1 MLPLQTGGGK
11 THTMEGT
18 VHDPGVTVR
27 AVRYLFAAAAARST
41 LLAGGGA
48 SGAGSG
54 GTVDDDRSDAG
65 DGFAT
70 RTLPASGFASGS
82 GAGSSSGTG
91 AYTLSLS
98 MVEIYQERVRDLLAG
113 VTRDDVL
120 AALGLPHGAGG
131 SATTASSGGRAGRRS
146 SVSGITG
153 TLRGGS
159 TVSTAR
165 WVTGGGSST
174 GGSGSPAAVDAAD
187 LQCRE
192 TAAGVEVVGLTRV
205 AVRSPQ
211 EALEAIRLGA
221 INRAV
226 GAHALNATSSRSH
239 MIVRLW
245 IEGPAPHAFP
255 AGADDDGA
263 GGGGFGL
270 ASAAPHAYTTP
281 RRVASCLNFVDL
293 AGSERVLRT
302 GAQGERLKEAT
313 AINGSLSTLGSV
325 VAGLRRASHL
335 AAGGTAGGVHVP
347 FRDSKLTFVLKDAL
361 CGAAKVLLL
370 AAVSPDMADVGET
383 VHTLNFAA
391 RCRATAL
398 GATGRN
404 VIYPGTLSAAPVIVP
419 GVQAGSSGGGAG
431 GGAGA
436 GSAQAAFS
444 PGRGTVR
451 PRAASASRGGA
462 AAGDGTSVAS
472 SGSIGGGG
480 GGGGVGAARVRRG
493 SISSVGSG
501 ASNMGQAQRFTPAPG
516 AGAVAASSAART
528 LRGGAGGGG
537 TGAGLSNSSVRFQ
550 MR

>member
-1 MLPLQTGGGK
+1 
-11 THTMEGT
+11 
-18 VHDPGVTVR
+18 
-27 AVRYLFAAAAARST
+27 
-41 LLAGGGA
+41 
-48 SGAGSG
+48 
-54 GTVDDDRSDAG
+54 
-65 DGFAT
+65 
-70 RTLPASGFASGS
+70 
-82 GAGSSSGTG
+82 
-91 AYTLSLS
+91 
-98 MVEIYQERVRDLLAG
+98 
-113 VTRDDVL
+113 
-120 AALGLPHGAGG
+120 
-131 SATTASSGGRAGRRS
+131 
-146 SVSGITG
+146 
-153 TLRGGS
+153 
-159 TVSTAR
+159 
-165 WVTGGGSST
+165 VTGGGSST

-245 IEGPAPHAFP
+245 IEGPAPLAFP
-255 AGADDDGA
+255 AGVDDAGA
-263 GGGGFGL
+263 GGGFGL
-270 ASAAPHAYTTP
+270 ASAAPHAYTAP

-335 AAGGTAGGVHVP
+335 AAAGGAQGGVHVP

-419 GVQAGSSGGGAG
+419 GAQAGSGGGGTG

-436 GSAQAAFS
+436 GSGPAQGAFS
-444 PGRGTVR
+444 PGRGAVR

-462 AAGDGTSVAS
+462 PAGDGASVAS

-480 GGGGVGAARVRRG
+480 GGVGASRVRRG

-516 AGAVAASSAART
+516 AGAVGTGSAART
-528 LRGGAGGGG
+528 LRGGGGGV
-537 TGAGLSNSSVRFQ
+537 GLSNSSVRFQ

>member
-1 MLPLQTGGGK
+1 MCPLQTGGGK

-18 VHDPGVTVR
+18 VNDPGVTVR
-27 AVRYLFAAAAARST
+27 AVRYLFAAAAARSA

-48 SGAGSG
+48 GNGGSG
-54 GTVDDDRSDAG
+54 GTADDDRSDAG
-65 DGFAT
+65 EGFAA
-70 RTLPASGFASGS
+70 RTLPASGFASAS
-82 GAGSSSGTG
+82 RAGSGTG

-120 AALGLPHGAGG
+120 AALGLPHGAVG
-131 SATTASSGGRAGRRS
+131 SSTTAPSGGRAGGRGAG
-146 SVSGITG
+146 SGIAG

-165 WVTGGGSST
+165 WVSGGGSST

-255 AGADDDGA
+255 AGADAAGTDDAGA
-263 GGGGFGL
+263 GGGFGL

-325 VAGLRRASHL
+325 VAGLRRASHV
-335 AAGGTAGGVHVP
+335 AAGGAQGSVHVP

-419 GVQAGSSGGGAG
+419 GAQAGSSGG

-462 AAGDGTSVAS
+462 PAGDGASVAS

-480 GGGGVGAARVRRG
+480 GASRVRRG

-516 AGAVAASSAART
+516 AGAVGAGSAART
-528 LRGGAGGGG
+528 LRGGGGGSAA
-537 TGAGLSNSSVRFQ
+537 GAGLSSSSVRFQ
-550 MR
+550 TR